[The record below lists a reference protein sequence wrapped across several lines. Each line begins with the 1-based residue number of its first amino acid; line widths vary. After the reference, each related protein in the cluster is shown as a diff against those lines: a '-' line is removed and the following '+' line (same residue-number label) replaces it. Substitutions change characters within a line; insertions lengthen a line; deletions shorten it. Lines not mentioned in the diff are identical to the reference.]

1 MPSRGLAVSYR
12 IIRALIRLAMLLV
25 TRTRVFGRE
34 RVPRSGAALVVSN
47 HISAIDPVLLV
58 GVFPRPLVMMSKIE
72 NARGVLKL
80 FMRLVGAFTV
90 RRGKVDREALRI
102 AEEALAANRLLCL
115 FPEGTRSGAG
125 LTEAHGG
132 AALLAT
138 RANVP
143 IVPVAIT
150 GTTRIFNRRFPWL
163 GFPQVTVTI
172 GESFQLPATGGV
184 SSVAGP
190 GFRRDDRERMTD
202 EIMRR
207 IAALLPPEMRGRYSH
222 R

>member
-1 MPSRGLAVSYR
+1 MPSRGLAVSYP
-12 IIRALIRLAMLLV
+12 IIRALIRLAMLLL

-34 RVPRSGAALVVSN
+34 KVPRSGAAVIVSN
-47 HISAIDPVLLV
+47 HISAIDPVILV
-58 GVFPRPLVMMSKIE
+58 GVFPRPLVLMSKIE
-72 NARGVLKL
+72 NARGVLKF

-102 AEEALAANRLLCL
+102 AEAALVAGRLLCL
-115 FPEGTRSGAG
+115 FPEGTRSEAG

-138 RANVP
+138 RADVP

-150 GTTRIFNRRFPWL
+150 GTSRIFNRRFPWL

-172 GESFQLPATGGV
+172 GEPFRLPATGV
-184 SSVAGP
+184 VPSVAAP

-202 EIMRR
+202 EIMRH

-222 R
+222 V